1 MFCFACAYSFRVA
14 YFLFVRWLK
23 YAIFCY
29 ILTLPDEIK
38 IIIGKMFR
46 FLLVFFCQGIDRK
59 EMFFLFVYSEIYSF
73 SS

>member
-14 YFLFVRWLK
+14 YFLFVLWLK

-46 FLLVFFCQGIDRK
+46 FLLFFFVFGIDRK
-59 EMFFLFVYSEIYSF
+59 MFFLFVYSEIYSF